1 MLIFLTIKSEYSS
14 RRPIDDGLIEKIST
28 GDTDAFRELYE
39 SASKSVYGFALSILK
54 NSQDAEDVLQE
65 TFIRVWNGAESYKS
79 QGKPMA
85 WVLRIARN
93 LALTQLREKS
103 NKKQIDN
110 IAQFPDFS
118 SVSSSETRLL
128 LEKLFSILSDDEKQI
143 VILHIAAGLKHRE
156 TAQLLGLP
164 LGTVIS
170 KYNRALKKL
179 KAETES
185 TDYE

>member
-1 MLIFLTIKSEYSS
+1 MLILLTIKSEYSS
-14 RRPIDDGLIEKIST
+14 RRPIDDSLIEKIST

-39 SASKSVYGFALSILK
+39 SASKSIYGFALSILK

-65 TFIRVWNGAESYKS
+65 TFIRVWDNSESYKP

-85 WVLRIARN
+85 WIIRIARN
-93 LALTQLREKS
+93 LAMTQLREKGKH
-103 NKKQIDN
+103 NQPDCV
-110 IAQFPDFS
+110 AQLPDFS
-118 SVSSSETRLL
+118 SVSNSESRLL
-128 LEKLFSILSDDEKQI
+128 LEKLFGVLSDDEKQI

-179 KAETES
+179 RAES
-185 TDYE
+185 GSDDYE